1 MSDNER
7 IDATAAHE
15 EYMAEARGLV
25 DEQVDALYA
34 LVSAAMSGDGAGT
47 PGTAIAGAGGAQ
59 AQVTRNGHS
68 MAVSRGGRTVTLN
81 VEAITDL
88 PEGADRAHEF
98 VSGQARC
105 TVQGPDGTA
114 ARWVLQRVGAGNA
127 APPYTWVD
135 APTSQPLDTATVAQ
149 TLQTMLA

>member
-1 MSDNER
+1 MSDGER
-7 IDATAAHE
+7 VDATAAHE
-15 EYMAEARGLV
+15 EYMAEARELV
-25 DEQVDALYA
+25 DEQVDVLYA
-34 LVSAAMSGDGAGT
+34 LVNGAMAGDAVGT
-47 PGTAIAGAGGAQ
+47 PGIAIAGASGGQ

-68 MAVSRGGRTVTLN
+68 MTVSRGGRTVTLN

-114 ARWVLQRVGAGNA
+114 AQWVLQRVGAGSA

-135 APTSQPLDTATVAQ
+135 APTSQPLDTAIVAQ

>member
-1 MSDNER
+1 MSDNEMV
-7 IDATAAHE
+7 DATAAHK
-15 EYMAEARGLV
+15 EYMAEARRLV

-34 LVSAAMSGDGAGT
+34 LVNAAVSGVGTGTSGAGV
-47 PGTAIAGAGGAQ
+47 AGGAQ
-59 AQVTRNGHS
+59 AQVTRDGHS
-68 MAVSRGGRTVTLN
+68 MAVSRGGRTVMLN

-105 TVQGPDGTA
+105 AVQGPDGTA
-114 ARWVLQRVGAGNA
+114 AQWMLQRVGAGSA

-135 APTSQPLDTATVAQ
+135 APTSQPLDTAAIAQ
-149 TLQTMLA
+149 VLQTMLA

>member
-34 LVSAAMSGDGAGT
+34 LVNAAMAGSVTGT
-47 PGTAIAGAGGAQ
+47 PGTSIAGAEGAQ
-59 AQVTRNGHS
+59 ARVTRDGHG

-88 PEGADRAHEF
+88 PEGADRAQEF

-114 ARWVLQRVGAGNA
+114 AQWTLQRVGAGSA
-127 APPYTWVD
+127 APPYAWVD
-135 APTSQPLDTATVAQ
+135 ALTSQPLDTATIAQ